1 MGQSAQNEGAL
12 ISGANAVST
21 TNWNLAEL
29 LERLDNDQDFLREL
43 LTIFRDDS
51 RSNLQKARA
60 ALQARDLP
68 ELTRAAHTM
77 KGMLKNLSM
86 DCAAEIAY
94 ALETSAREEQY
105 EIAQASFARLEE
117 ALTTLVPEV
126 EAQLAA
132 GVKK

>member
-94 ALETSAREEQY
+94 ALETSAREERY

>member
-86 DCAAEIAY
+86 DCAADIAY
-94 ALETSAREEQY
+94 ALETSAREERY